1 MKIPPTLLA
10 PVLALGLFGATAAA
24 AQKPIATFDA
34 QAINMDAPS
43 GQVAGPVQIQISRW
57 STDAEADQLRAVLLE
72 QGEKQLLDLVSK
84 MPPVGSIRTPDTV
97 GYRLRYAR
105 QTKIGT
111 STRVVIVTDRPVSFW
126 ERRDGG
132 PTIEYPFTVVELR
145 LAPNGRGEGKLSAV
159 TRITADKVTK
169 EVQLDN
175 YTIAPVLL
183 QNVRRDVP

>member
-1 MKIPPTLLA
+1 MKTPFERPS
-10 PVLALGLFGATAAA
+10 PS
-24 AQKPIATFDA
+24 FDA

-57 STDAEADQLRAVLLE
+57 STDAEAGQLRTVLLE

-111 STRVVIVTDRPVSFW
+111 STRVVIEGIDNDVM
-126 ERRDGG
+126 
-132 PTIEYPFTVVELR
+132 ELDE
-145 LAPNGRGEGKLSAV
+145 AAF
-159 TRITADKVTK
+159 
-169 EVQLDN
+169 
-175 YTIAPVLL
+175 
-183 QNVRRDVP
+183 